1 VRKELEYEMTIC
13 DRCGNDQSVIL
24 GIMDVQAESFTNPV
38 TGEEGREKQAP
49 FNKQVSEN
57 LSRKGVRR
65 KFDNISVRTSKYDR
79 YF

>member
-1 VRKELEYEMTIC
+1 
-13 DRCGNDQSVIL
+13 
-24 GIMDVQAESFTNPV
+24 MDVQAESFTNPV